1 VGRARGLVSL
11 KTVGLTFGLLALA
24 PALSAERW
32 NIQYFYDESRSKLEF
47 VDLAFPTA
55 QHGIAVGWIGDTTSD
70 KKVKPTELLT
80 NDGGAHWTLSPLKDE
95 PRSLF
100 FLNDTLGWMVTETG
114 IWATNEGGLNWRKL
128 CDQPKPD
135 PKLGPVTPGGLILRL
150 WFVDEQHGFA
160 VGYQK
165 TVLKTIDGGKTWT
178 AVPEAAKPTGNPA
191 FTAYSRIVFDGNHG
205 IIIGSAV
212 PPRRDLGRFPSWM
225 EPDRATKARPAPNVT
240 LLLETQDQGGNWVSS
255 NSSLIG
261 LVTTIRMVGKLG
273 INVFGFPESFEWPS
287 EAYSMDL
294 TTGKSMSVFRDKNRR
309 IFDVALFHGPYVVL
323 GAIEPPGRLNTVPI
337 PGKVKMLSS
346 VDLLEWKEMDVD
358 YRAVATTL
366 VLAGP
371 DPDHI
376 WAATDTG
383 MILHLV
389 K

>member
-1 VGRARGLVSL
+1 VRFR
-11 KTVGLTFGLLALA
+11 ALA
-24 PALSAERW
+24 SLTLGLATLVPAFSAERW
-32 NIQYFYDESRSKLEF
+32 TIQYFYDERSSKLEI
-47 VDLAFPTA
+47 VDLAFPSA
-55 QHGIAVGWIGDTTSD
+55 QRGIAVGWTGDTTSD

-100 FLNDTLGWMVTETG
+100 FLNDTSGWMVTETG
-114 IWATNEGGLNWRKL
+114 IWFTNEAGLNWRKL
-128 CDQPKPD
+128 CEQPKPD
-135 PKLGPVTPGGLILRL
+135 AKLGPITPGGLILRV
-150 WFVDEQHGFA
+150 WFMDEQHGFA

-165 TVLKTIDGGKTWT
+165 TVLKTGDGGRTWT

-205 IIIGSAV
+205 LIVGSSV

-225 EPDRATKARPAPNVT
+225 DPDRATKTRPAPNLT
-240 LLLETQDQGGNWVSS
+240 LLLETHDQGGNWLSS
-255 NSSLIG
+255 NSTLIG
-261 LVTTIRMVGKLG
+261 LVTTIRMVGSLG
-273 INVFGFPESFEWPS
+273 INVFGYPESFDWPS
-287 EAYSMDL
+287 EVYSMDL
-294 TTGKSMSVFRDKNRR
+294 TTGKS
-309 IFDVALFHGPYVVL
+309 ALFHGPFAVL
-323 GAIEPPGRLNTVPI
+323 AAVEPPGRLNTVPI

-346 VDLLEWKEMDVD
+346 VDLVEWKEMDVD

-366 VLAGP
+366 ALAGP
-371 DPDHI
+371 DPDHL

>member
-1 VGRARGLVSL
+1 LKGIRLLV
-11 KTVGLTFGLLALA
+11 LLAGLA

-32 NIQYFYDESRSKLEF
+32 TVQYFYDERSSKLEI
-47 VDLAFPTA
+47 VDLAFPTP
-55 QHGIAVGWIGDTTSD
+55 QRGIAVGWIGDPNSD
-70 KKVKPTELLT
+70 KKVKPSELLT

-100 FLNDTLGWMVTETG
+100 FLNETLGWMVTETG
-114 IWATNEGGLNWRKL
+114 IWSTSEAGLNWRKL

-150 WFVDEQHGFA
+150 WFVDEHHGFA
-160 VGYQK
+160 VGYRK
-165 TVLKTIDGGKTWT
+165 TVLQTSDGGRTWT
-178 AVPEAAKPTGNPA
+178 ALAEAAKPTGNPA

-205 IIIGSAV
+205 IIIGSSV

-240 LLLETQDQGGNWVSS
+240 LLLETQDQGGNWASS

-261 LVTTIRMVGKLG
+261 LVTTIRLVGNLG
-273 INVFGFPESFEWPS
+273 LDVFGFPESFDWPS
-287 EAYSMDL
+287 EVYSLDFS
-294 TTGKSMSVFRDKNRR
+294 TGKSASVFREKDRR
-309 IFDVALFHGPYVVL
+309 VFDVALFHGPAAVL
-323 GAIEPPGRLNTVPI
+323 AAIEPPGRLNTVPI

-346 VDLLEWKEMDVD
+346 VNLVEWKEMDVD

-371 DPDHI
+371 DRDHL

>member
-1 VGRARGLVSL
+1 VARTHAL
-11 KTVGLTFGLLALA
+11 FLLAALA

-32 NIQYFYDESRSKLEF
+32 NVQYFYDESRSKMEI

-55 QHGIAVGWIGDTTSD
+55 QRGIAVGWIGETLSD
-70 KKVKPTELLT
+70 KKVKPTALLT

-114 IWATNEGGLNWRKL
+114 IWFSNEAGLNWRKL
-128 CDQPKPD
+128 YDQPKPD
-135 PKLGPVTPGGLILRL
+135 PKLGPVTPGGLILRV

-160 VGYQK
+160 VGYRK
-165 TVLKTIDGGKTWT
+165 TVLQTTDGGRTWT
-178 AVPEAAKPTGNPA
+178 PLAEAAKPTGNPA
-191 FTAYSRIVFDGNHG
+191 FTAYSRIVFDGDHG
-205 IIIGSAV
+205 LIVGSAV

-225 EPDRATKARPAPNVT
+225 EPEGATKQRPVPNVT
-240 LLLETQDQGGNWVSS
+240 LLLETLDRGVTWHSS

-261 LVTTIRMVGKLG
+261 LVNNIRIAGNLG
-273 INVFGFPESFEWPS
+273 LNVMGYPESFEWPS
-287 EAYSMDL
+287 EVFDFDSSNGGSA
-294 TTGKSMSVFRDKNRR
+294 SVFREKNRR
-309 IFDVALFHGPYVVL
+309 VFDAAVFHGPAAVL
-323 GAIEPPGRLNTVPI
+323 AAIEPTGRLNTVPI

-346 VDLLEWKEMDVD
+346 VDLTDWKEMDVD

-371 DPDHI
+371 DRDHL

>member
-1 VGRARGLVSL
+1 MKIHALVSL
-11 KTVGLTFGLLALA
+11 TTLGLAAVA

-32 NIQYFYDESRSKLEF
+32 TVQYFYDQSRSKLEI
-47 VDLAFPTA
+47 VDLAFPNP
-55 QHGIAVGWIGDTTSD
+55 QRGIAVGWIGDTTSD

-80 NDGGAHWTLSPLKDE
+80 NDGGAHWTLEPLKDE

-100 FLNDTLGWMVTETG
+100 FLNDTSGWMVTETG
-114 IWATNEGGLNWRKL
+114 IWFTNEAGLNWRKL

-135 PKLGPVTPGGLILRL
+135 AKVGPITPGGLILRL

-165 TVLKTIDGGKTWT
+165 TVLKTSDGGHTW
-178 AVPEAAKPTGNPA
+178 APVPEAAKPTGNPA

-205 IIIGSAV
+205 IIIGSSV

-225 EPDRATKARPAPNVT
+225 EPDRATKTRPAPTVT
-240 LLLETQDQGGNWVSS
+240 LLLESLDQGGNWLSS

-261 LVTTIRMVGKLG
+261 LVTTIRLAGKLG
-273 INVFGFPESFEWPS
+273 INVFGFPESFDWPS
-287 EAYSMDL
+287 EVYSMDL
-294 TTGKSMSVFRDKNRR
+294 STGKSMSIFREKNRR
-309 IFDVALFHGPYVVL
+309 VFDVALFHGPFVVL
-323 GAIEPPGRLNTVPI
+323 ASIEPPGRLNTVPI

-346 VDLLEWKEMDVD
+346 VDLIEWKEMEVD

-371 DPDHI
+371 DPDHL